1 LGGYLIARK
10 EFQMFKKEK
19 KAKDIEHKN
28 VLVGRV
34 GLSQMNVS
42 IMPEGDIHLQE
53 FFIDPDYVHNDV
65 FGSPRRFSVI
75 MHIRKEYVPQLLRIL
90 LSCGF
95 EAAQQSLAVDASPT
109 KSVEK

>member
-1 LGGYLIARK
+1 
-10 EFQMFKKEK
+10 MFKKEK

-53 FFIDPDYVHNDV
+53 FFIDPDYVQKNTSLNYCEYCSRV
-65 FGSPRRFSVI
+65 ALKPPNNRLQWTLRRLSRLKNNRYYGSR
-75 MHIRKEYVPQLLRIL
+75 H
-90 LSCGF
+90 
-95 EAAQQSLAVDASPT
+95 
-109 KSVEK
+109 